1 MISLT
6 IMKTNKKILHIIF
19 SDEIKQESTSSQNV
33 WSECVV
39 SSNPGPAGN
48 VNLNQQNEEDD
59 DDDDDS
65 SDNQGKTPI

>member
-1 MISLT
+1 M
-6 IMKTNKKILHIIF
+6 
-19 SDEIKQESTSSQNV
+19 

-65 SDNQGKTPI
+65 SDNQGKTTI